1 MKVIILC
8 GGLGSRLAEETKLIP
23 KPMVKIGR
31 LPILQHIIKIYKS
44 YGFNEFILAT
54 GYKNKII
61 DNYFKNKKNIKCI
74 YTGKNTLTGGRI
86 LRLKKFFKKDENF
99 MMTYGDGLTNQNLI
113 KLLKF
118 HLKNKKI
125 ATMTVVKPTA
135 RFGEVFL
142 NGNKVKKFEEKPQLN
157 NNWIN
162 GGFFVLNYKIFKY
175 IEGDQVM
182 LERQPLIK
190 MTKIKELIAF
200 KHFGFWHCMDTMRD
214 KNLLKKLWHS
224 KKAPWIAPVKA
235 KKS

>member
-135 RFGEVFL
+135 RFGS
-142 NGNKVKKFEEKPQLN
+142 
-157 NNWIN
+157 
-162 GGFFVLNYKIFKY
+162 FFKWK
-175 IEGDQVM
+175 Q
-182 LERQPLIK
+182 
-190 MTKIKELIAF
+190 
-200 KHFGFWHCMDTMRD
+200 
-214 KNLLKKLWHS
+214 S
-224 KKAPWIAPVKA
+224 KKI
-235 KKS
+235 